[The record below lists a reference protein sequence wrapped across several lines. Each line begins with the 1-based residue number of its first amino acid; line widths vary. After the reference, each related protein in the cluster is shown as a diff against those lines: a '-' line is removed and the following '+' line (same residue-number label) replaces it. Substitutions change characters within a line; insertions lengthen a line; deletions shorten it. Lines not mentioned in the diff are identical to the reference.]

1 MSEQTL
7 DYENVDT
14 YKAGSMIDGTPRPYA
29 KCLLCGFHY
38 SGTSLSMFILFLHEN
53 VKAFIICHM
62 QQYVYKVIMYIFT
75 HKAAG
80 SHRSLL
86 IFFRVSTFLA
96 IECICAYSYVFICER
111 QSS

>member
-1 MSEQTL
+1 MGL
-7 DYENVDT
+7 NGLMRNVCSV
-14 YKAGSMIDGTPRPYA
+14 A
-29 KCLLCGFHY
+29 FHY
-38 SGTSLSMFILFLHEN
+38 SGTPLSMFILFLHEN
-53 VKAFIICHM
+53 VEAFIICHM

-86 IFFRVSTFLA
+86 IFFWVSTFLA
-96 IECICAYSYVFICER
+96 IECICAYSYAFICER

>member
-1 MSEQTL
+1 MGL
-7 DYENVDT
+7 NGLMRNVCSV
-14 YKAGSMIDGTPRPYA
+14 A
-29 KCLLCGFHY
+29 FHY

-53 VKAFIICHM
+53 VEAFIICHM

-75 HKAAG
+75 HKDAG

-111 QSS
+111 QSG